1 MTASQ
6 LGPGGIILCAV
17 SLTAAACIIC
27 VAAVGNPFV
36 LYRFCIPKASLPP
49 PSRRNSH
56 SSSTRDASSQDAGND
71 ANDAAADNDDDEEQ
85 QGQRGHPDTNSPS
98 SEASNQ
104 DQAASATTPADDSG
118 VNLAIGRRISGP
130 SSSSSILP
138 NCLHPTS
145 WSFFGYMFDIDSY
158 RESVRLRREQQ
169 RHQMLD
175 EQIRRLDQLVA
186 TEREL
191 RQRIADGDTDRATR
205 LQLSR
210 VQRFRYGL
218 AMRTREERRRR
229 RMEFMREVLEA
240 DEEAAAQEEQANH
253 FKHTLTMEEKRQ
265 VLDHML
271 DYHQYH
277 KEAVNDD
284 SNANEE
290 KAKGYAAGVKAALSA
305 SIRSRM
311 SDRTMETVAAEEKGA
326 SVEEFNESGDGAK
339 GESSRLCSICL
350 DEYGEWFC
358 CLRFGGKVKKPFSS
372 FLNTVSN
379 YFNVRPFGQYH
390 RGWGDASNEI
400 RPLSTHFSQVSL
412 RIFCSMHKSRL
423 LRRMLRTDPFLELGS
438 AM

>member
-36 LYRFCIPKASLPP
+36 LYQFCIPKASLPP
-49 PSRRNSH
+49 SSRP
-56 SSSTRDASSQDAGND
+56 SSSTRDVSSSQDDGND
-71 ANDAAADNDDDEEQ
+71 GIDAGAADNGDEEEQ
-85 QGQRGHPDTNSPS
+85 QGQIGQSINSPLAN
-98 SEASNQ
+98 E
-104 DQAASATTPADDSG
+104 DRTIGIGQAATAAA
-118 VNLAIGRRISGP
+118 VNFTRRRRISGP
-130 SSSSSILP
+130 SSILP
-138 NCLHPTS
+138 NCLHPTN
-145 WSFFGYMFDIDSY
+145 WSFFGYVFDIDSY

-169 RHQMLD
+169 QTIMLD

-229 RMEFMREVLEA
+229 RLEFMREVLEA

-265 VLDHML
+265 VLDHVL

-277 KEAVNDD
+277 KAAGNG
-284 SNANEE
+284 SNTNEE
-290 KAKGYAAGVKAALSA
+290 KAKGYTAGVKAALSA

-311 SDRTMETVAAEEKGA
+311 SDRTMGTSADEEKGELDE
-326 SVEEFNESGDGAK
+326 SLNEENGEAK

-350 DEYGEWFC
+350 DEYGKYFC
-358 CLRFGGKVKKPFSS
+358 R
-372 FLNTVSN
+372 
-379 YFNVRPFGQYH
+379 
-390 RGWGDASNEI
+390 
-400 RPLSTHFSQVSL
+400 
-412 RIFCSMHKSRL
+412 RIF
-423 LRRMLRTDPFLELGS
+423 
-438 AM
+438 

>member
-17 SLTAAACIIC
+17 SFSAAACIIC

-36 LYRFCIPKASLPP
+36 LYQFCIPKASLPP
-49 PSRRNSH
+49 PSH
-56 SSSTRDASSQDAGND
+56 SRSPSSQGDAGND
-71 ANDAAADNDDDEEQ
+71 SNDANAADNDDEEEQ
-85 QGQRGHPDTNSPS
+85 RGQRGHSDTNAPR
-98 SEASNQ
+98 EARNQ
-104 DQAASATTPADDSG
+104 DQTASAATPGNGGDSG
-118 VNLAIGRRISGP
+118 VNLTRGRRISGP
-130 SSSSSILP
+130 SSSSSSSPSSILRK
-138 NCLHPTS
+138 CLHPTN
-145 WSFFGYMFDIDSY
+145 WSFFGYVFDIDSY

-169 RHQMLD
+169 QTIMLD

-265 VLDHML
+265 VLDHVL

-277 KEAVNDD
+277 KEAGNDD
-284 SNANEE
+284 SNANEDR
-290 KAKGYAAGVKAALSA
+290 AKGYAAGVKAALSA

-311 SDRTMETVAAEEKGA
+311 SDRTMETVAGEEKGA
-326 SVEEFNESGDGAK
+326 LEEKFNESGDGAK

-350 DEYGEWFC
+350 DEYGE
-358 CLRFGGKVKKPFSS
+358 
-372 FLNTVSN
+372 
-379 YFNVRPFGQYH
+379 
-390 RGWGDASNEI
+390 
-400 RPLSTHFSQVSL
+400 
-412 RIFCSMHKSRL
+412 
-423 LRRMLRTDPFLELGS
+423 
-438 AM
+438 